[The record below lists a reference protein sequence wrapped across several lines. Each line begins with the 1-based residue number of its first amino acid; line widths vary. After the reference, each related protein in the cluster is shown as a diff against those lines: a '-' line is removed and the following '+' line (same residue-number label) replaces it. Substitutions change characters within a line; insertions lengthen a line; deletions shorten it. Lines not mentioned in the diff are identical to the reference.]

1 MASASSD
8 RCVAVWARSEN
19 MRAEAGPAWVELN
32 LSSGSAE
39 RPDLWLDLTPA
50 QAREVGMMLVD
61 FAKLAEAS
69 AQQKP

>member
-1 MASASSD
+1 
-8 RCVAVWARSEN
+8 